1 MWAEEKVE
9 RRRRRHQRVRKVVV
23 GTPDRLRLSV
33 FRSQKNIYAQI
44 INDLT
49 GHTLVSASSLDK
61 ELKGKVKSGYDVEA
75 AKQVGLLLGQR
86 ALAAKIQKVVF
97 DRGGYVYHGRV
108 KALAEGARESGL
120 SF

>member
-1 MWAEEKVE
+1 MWAEDKVE

-61 ELKGKVKSGYDVEA
+61 ELKGKVKNGSDAEG
-75 AKQVGLLLGQR
+75 AKQVGLLLGKR
-86 ALAAKIQKVVF
+86 ALAAQIQKVVF
-97 DRGGYVYHGRV
+97 DRSGYMYHGRI

-120 SF
+120 NF